1 MNAPAKLKV
10 FEYVTAEKAP
20 MYRAV
25 MRVFMDSKERFAL
38 HLRPAD
44 VLAGIAE
51 IQFGEPLD
59 LPAIE
64 ALLNQLC
71 DWGNLE
77 CHPDTA
83 DVTTVEDFLRR
94 RYLFQITVRGEAAQR
109 AITAYEESILQPGEL
124 QTAALADI
132 RSLLGE
138 LAQFAESCE
147 TDDSKIALALRTLCA
162 SFEELTRRAQLFM
175 SGLQRRIDLQ
185 RIQFEEFI
193 LYKER
198 LIDYLQRFVG
208 ELVIAGDEIAAG
220 LRRIEAAGVERLL
233 TGAARR
239 EVADLLDATS
249 EDLKAAAV
257 RWGNRW
263 EGLRSWFIGNGKLP
277 SHAETLRARALSAIP
292 ALLTAV
298 ANINDRR
305 VTRIDR
311 VNDLRILARWFAD
324 AETESDAHCLW
335 RAAFGLHASRHL
347 MTNDATLDLLD
358 AAAVHSGTSWFEAPP
373 MKISVRLRATGSHTR
388 KGRQTAVI
396 DRSREKDLLAQFA
409 AEESAQIER
418 ARRVLAQGKRILLS
432 EIGKLDS
439 AQFDLFLE
447 ILGEALATK
456 SRPQDSVETISS
468 DGTLRITLEPIPNS
482 GIAVIRAPSGDF
494 SGSDHA
500 ITIEQLFEEQDDA
513 GNSLHDFSLA

>member
-1 MNAPAKLKV
+1 MNTPEKLKV

-25 MRVFMDSKERFAL
+25 MRVFMNSKERFAL

-44 VLAGIAE
+44 VLANIAA
-51 IQFGEPLD
+51 IPTVEPVD
-59 LPAIE
+59 LPAVE

-77 CHPDTA
+77 SHPDTA

-94 RYLFQITVRGEAAQR
+94 RYLFQITARGEAAER
-109 AITAYEESILQPGEL
+109 AIAAYEENVLQPGEL

-132 RSLLGE
+132 RNLLEE
-138 LAQFAESCE
+138 LVRFAESAE
-147 TDDSKIALALRTLCA
+147 IDGAKITLALRTLCS
-162 SFEELTRRAQLFM
+162 SFEELTSRAQIFM

-185 RIQFEEFI
+185 RIEFEEFI

-208 ELVIAGDEIAAG
+208 ELVIAADEIASA
-220 LRRIEAAGVERLL
+220 LRRIEAAGVDRLL
-233 TGAARR
+233 TSAARR
-239 EVADLLDATS
+239 ETADLLNATP
-249 EDLKAAAV
+249 EDVQSAALHW
-257 RWGNRW
+257 RNRW
-263 EGLRSWFIGNGKLP
+263 QGLRSWFIGNETSP
-277 SHAETLRARALSAIP
+277 SHAETLRGRALSAIP

-311 VNDLRILARWFAD
+311 VNDLRTLARWFAE

-347 MTNDATLDLLD
+347 MTNDETLDLLD
-358 AAAVHSGTSWFEAPP
+358 AADVHSATSWFEAPP
-373 MKISVRLRATGSHTR
+373 MKISVRLRATGWHAR
-388 KGRQTAVI
+388 KGRLNAVI

-409 AEESAQIER
+409 ADESAQIQR
-418 ARRVLAQGKRILLS
+418 ARCILAQGKRILLS
-432 EIGKLDS
+432 EIGQLD
-439 AQFDLFLE
+439 AAEFDLFLD
-447 ILGEALATK
+447 ILGEALAMK
-456 SRPQDSVETISS
+456 SRPQDSVEIISS
-468 DGTLRITLEPIPNS
+468 DGTLRITLEPVPNS
-482 GIAVIRAPSGDF
+482 SIATIRAPSGDF
-494 SGSDHA
+494 SGPDHG
-500 ITIEQLFEEQDDA
+500 ITIEPLFQEQHDVDSIA
-513 GNSLHDFSLA
+513 DFSIA

>member
-1 MNAPAKLKV
+1 MNTPQKLKV

-20 MYRAV
+20 LYRAV
-25 MRVFMDSKERFAL
+25 MRVFMHSKERFAL

-44 VLAGIAE
+44 VLAG
-51 IQFGEPLD
+51 FGPPPVAEPLD
-59 LPAIE
+59 LPAAE

-71 DWGNLE
+71 EWGNLE
-77 CHPDTA
+77 SHPDTA

-94 RYLFQITVRGEAAQR
+94 RYLFQITVRGEAAER
-109 AITAYEESILQPGEL
+109 AVTAYEESILQPGEL

-132 RSLLGE
+132 RSLLEE
-138 LAQFAESCE
+138 LARFAESAE
-147 TDDSKIALALRTLCA
+147 IDDAKTTLALRTLCL
-162 SFEELTRRAQLFM
+162 SFEELTRRAQIFM

-185 RIQFEEFI
+185 RIEIEEFI

-208 ELVIAGDEIAAG
+208 ELVIAADEIASG
-220 LRRIEAAGVERLL
+220 LRRIESAGVDRLL

-239 EVADLLDATS
+239 EVADLLNATP
-249 EDLKAAAV
+249 EDLQSAALH
-257 RWGNRW
+257 WKDRW
-263 EGLRSWFIGNGKLP
+263 EGLRSWFIGNGNVP

-311 VNDLRILARWFAD
+311 VNDLRTLAGWFAE

-347 MTNDATLDLLD
+347 MTNDETLDLLD
-358 AAAVHSGTSWFEAPP
+358 AAGVQSATSWFEAPP
-373 MKISVRLRATGSHTR
+373 MKISVRLRTTGSHTK
-388 KGRQTAVI
+388 KGRSSAIV
-396 DRSREKDLLAQFA
+396 DRSREKDLLARFA

-432 EIGKLDS
+432 EIGKLDT
-439 AQFDLFLE
+439 AEFDLFLE
-447 ILGEALATK
+447 ILGEALAMK
-456 SRPQDSVETISS
+456 SRPQDSVEIVSS
-468 DGTLRITLEPIPNS
+468 DGALRITLEPVPNS
-482 GIAVIRAPSGDF
+482 GTAIIRAPSGDF
-494 SGSDHA
+494 SGPDHA
-500 ITIEQLFEEQDDA
+500 ITIEQLFQEQHDA
-513 GNSLHDFSLA
+513 GSIPDFSIA